1 MAKEM
6 NMSTTG
12 ANIALET
19 CKRQLECAIT
29 VIEAI
34 TEGAK
39 TMRKAQLEAAT
50 KAGERAVA
58 LHGRIA
64 GAADAQELWRAQ
76 SEWARESFEAALA
89 HWRELADIA
98 LATQSL
104 VAKCAS
110 GQQLPSAARR
120 TPGAAEPSQVV
131 EMMDAAYKRWLES
144 TRQFYAPPVVS
155 EPQIRQP
162 A

>member
-1 MAKEM
+1 
-6 NMSTTG
+6 MSTPG
-12 ANIALET
+12 ADIALEA

-58 LHGRIA
+58 LHERIA
-64 GAADAQELWRAQ
+64 GAAGAQELWRAQ
-76 SEWARESFEAALA
+76 SEWARANIDAALA
-89 HWRELADIA
+89 CWRELAEIA
-98 LATQSL
+98 FATQSL
-104 VAKCAS
+104 VVKCAC
-110 GQQLPSAARR
+110 GQALPSAARGV
-120 TPGAAEPSQVV
+120 PEAAEPGQVV
-131 EMMDAAYKRWLES
+131 EVMDAAYRRWLES
-144 TRQFYAPPVVS
+144 TRQFYAPPVIS